1 MNSSR
6 QPSQIL
12 MVIEDNPDDFEAIER
27 GLRRYISN
35 PLLHLHS
42 GDAAL
47 DYLFRRG
54 EHAQAPRPGLILLDL
69 RMPGTDGYEVL
80 RTIKED
86 PVLKVIPVVIL
97 TSSKSEEDIEFCYR
111 IGANSYVPKRLNLI
125 EFMQAL
131 ERISDYWL
139 EISLLPRLPD

>member
-1 MNSSR
+1 MDEQQRACQS
-6 QPSQIL
+6 IL
-12 MVIEDNPDDFEAIER
+12 IVEDNPDDFEAIQR
-27 GLRRYISN
+27 GLSRHIRN
-35 PLLHLHS
+35 PLQHLDN

-54 EHAQAPRPGLILLDL
+54 QYAQAPRPGLILLDL

-80 RTIKED
+80 QQVKSD
-86 PVLKVIPVVIL
+86 PMLKSIPVIIL

-139 EISLLPRLPD
+139 KISLLPRAPD